1 MSQGQ
6 ESDQLKLVQRYRE
19 LVGDYE
25 SLDKRID
32 ELIMRHS
39 GGTESMSAADLD
51 AYRELARRRTEVQ
64 NEMRILEQQLDIDAG
79 LDDN

>member
-1 MSQGQ
+1 MSQSKK
-6 ESDQLKLVQRYRE
+6 SDQLELVQRYRE

-32 ELIMRHS
+32 DLIMRHG
-39 GGTESMSAADLD
+39 GGTESMSEADFA

-64 NEMRILEQQLDIDAG
+64 NEMRILAQQLEIDAG

>member
-1 MSQGQ
+1 MSRAGN
-6 ESDQLKLVQRYRE
+6 SDQLKLVRRYRE

-32 ELIMRHS
+32 DLIMRHD
-39 GGTESMSAADLD
+39 GGAESMSEADFQT
-51 AYRELARRRTEVQ
+51 YRKLARRRTELQ
-64 NEMRILEQQLDIDAG
+64 NEMRLLEQQLEIDAG

>member
-1 MSQGQ
+1 MSGAQK
-6 ESDQLKLVQRYRE
+6 SDQLKLVQRYRE

-32 ELIMRHS
+32 DLIMRHD
-39 GGTESMSAADLD
+39 GGTESMSEADFE

-64 NEMRILEQQLDIDAG
+64 NEMRILEQQLEIDAG

>member
-1 MSQGQ
+1 MSGSQK
-6 ESDQLKLVQRYRE
+6 SDQLKLVRRYRE

-32 ELIMRHS
+32 DLIMRHD
-39 GGTESMSAADLD
+39 GGTESMSEADFE

-64 NEMRILEQQLDIDAG
+64 NEMRILEQQLEIDAG
-79 LDDN
+79 PDDN

>member
-32 ELIMRHS
+32 ELIMRHG
-39 GGTESMSAADLD
+39 GGTESMSTADLET
-51 AYRELARRRTEVQ
+51 YRELARRRTEVQ
-64 NEMRILEQQLDIDAG
+64 NEMRILEQQLEIDVG

>member
-1 MSQGQ
+1 MSGPQ
-6 ESDQLKLVQRYRE
+6 ESEQLKLVRRYRE

-32 ELIMRHS
+32 DLIMRHG
-39 GGTESMSAADLD
+39 GGTESMSEADFE

-64 NEMRILEQQLDIDAG
+64 NEMRMLEQQLEIDAG
-79 LDDN
+79 PDDN